1 MNVVVNGRFL
11 DRRITGVERYGGEIL
26 CRLGNKSVQKG
37 DGALRVIRS
46 EGWADGVRGHLWEQV
61 ALAGQVGP
69 DQILW
74 SPANTGPL
82 NLENQ
87 VLTLHDIS
95 PLEHPEWF
103 KLGFA
108 HWYRLFVPPLVRRV
122 RRVVTSSEYTRG
134 RLLKRFGLPG
144 ERVTVVPGGVEP
156 RTFHPGVI
164 SRLDLPSRYALFVG
178 SLQPRKNL
186 ARLLSA
192 WERMKDKVPDAWLLV
207 AGTGGS
213 AFRPV
218 HLALHER
225 VKFLG
230 AVPDAELPGLYAGAT
245 VFILPSLDEGF
256 GLTLLEAMACGTIVI
271 ASNAGALPEVVGDSG
286 LFFDPL
292 DVAEIAE
299 TLRCGFQDAGPR
311 ETLREKGLLRAQRY
325 SWDTSAEMLWE
336 VFEGCR

>member
-11 DRRITGVERYGGEIL
+11 ERRITGVERYGREIL
-26 CRLGNKSVQKG
+26 SRLGNRPVQRG
-37 DGALRVIRS
+37 GRALRVIRS
-46 EGWADGVRGHLWEQV
+46 KGWVEGVRGHLWEQV

-69 DQILW
+69 DQLLW

-82 NLENQ
+82 NVENQ
-87 VLTLHDIS
+87 VLTLHDTT

-103 KLGFA
+103 QPAFA
-108 HWYRLFVPPLVRRV
+108 LWYRLFVPILVRRV
-122 RRVVTSSEYTRG
+122 RRVVTSSEYR
-134 RLLKRFGLPG
+134 REKLLRQFDLPA
-144 ERVTVVPGGVEP
+144 RKLTVVPGGVDA
-156 RTFHPGVI
+156 RVFHSGAS

-186 ARLLSA
+186 LRLLDA
-192 WERMKDKVPDAWLLV
+192 WERIKDTVPDAWLLV

-218 HLALHER
+218 HFEVHER

-230 AVPDAELPGLYAGAT
+230 VVPEADLPGLYANAT

-256 GLTLLEAMACGTIVI
+256 GLTLLEAMACGTLVL
-271 ASNAGALPEVVGDSG
+271 SSRAGALPEVVADNG

-292 DVAEIAE
+292 DVTEIANV
-299 TLRCGFQDAGPR
+299 LQRGLQDASLR
-311 ETLREKGLLRAQRY
+311 TSFREKGITRAQCF
-325 SWDTSAEMLWE
+325 SWDTSAEMLWQ